1 MRYGAK
7 TEAKHRLPDRYEI
20 TKVPCQLFR
29 STDCTV
35 SFLDQRNA
43 ARAKQFGLESSAHR
57 RQSPKPSSC
66 KRKHDRARAKALRWK
81 LHDLPRAIW
90 QR

>member
-20 TKVPCQLFR
+20 AKVPCQLFL
-29 STDCTV
+29 STDRTG

-43 ARAKQFGLESSAHR
+43 ARAKQLGLESSARR
-57 RQSPKPSSC
+57 RQSSKPAC
-66 KRKHDRARAKALRWK
+66 WKRQRDRARAKTLRCE

>member
-1 MRYGAK
+1 MRYGTR

-29 STDCTV
+29 STECTV
-35 SFLDQRNA
+35 TFLDQRNA
-43 ARAKQFGLESSAHR
+43 ARAKQLGLESSAHR